1 LKKTFLMILI
11 VIILITTATTQSL
24 NIKEYN
30 TGLKKTEIIFIDS
43 NNTIGPW
50 DGSYDNPY
58 QTITEGVNNAESG
71 DIIYVLKGIYTE
83 QIIIDETI
91 HIIGENKEE
100 TIINSDYKEYG
111 VKIIA
116 ENVKLEGLTI
126 KNSGGFKE
134 NSAIKIKA
142 NNTKI
147 SDCMIKRAKTGIY
160 LNNTN
165 KNTIDNCTVYLC
177 GKGIYAKQS
186 KNFEIKNT
194 EICNCGIGLNL
205 IDSHNIKIKNTYI
218 HESGYAIFSDYSSNI
233 SFEKC
238 AICDNNDNGG
248 GCGIFNSNDI
258 NFNNCNILHN
268 GFGFRIKNS
277 KKINIEYCNVQNNT
291 HFGIWMQ
298 ENSEEIKISDCELTN
313 NFRHCIYMTDSK
325 CIIQESNLYN
335 NWIESVNV
343 EDSLC
348 IARNNYWGGSLGPV
362 FNKGFRL
369 VDIIKPHF
377 RKIKYFPWSVNQYQN
392 IGSDWKVEETFT
404 KTIVNGYE
412 DDQIKIP
419 GNDTDN
425 DGIPNWWEEEF
436 NYDPL
441 SWNDHKNLDPDKD
454 GLSNFEECIAYE
466 WGADPFYKDIFLEID
481 WTESKTEGAT
491 NRPSDEL
498 VDEIKEKFLE
508 RNISLHIDLGTLG
521 GSEIVPYVTDITVDG
536 LVDLYWD
543 YFIHND
549 LNNPRKNIFHYGF
562 ICDKGPGN
570 GFAVIGWGHLNAFC
584 ISADVISAS
593 FPRIPRE
600 KLITHASIHELGHT
614 MGLVVDDFGG
624 NDNHAAIYPQYSD
637 FWKYRNYK
645 SIMNYRYTYQI
656 LDFSD
661 GNNGRVDYDDWA
673 GMEFDFFKNT
683 HFEWPKN

>member
-1 LKKTFLMILI
+1 MKKEFLIIIVALILI
-11 VIILITTATTQSL
+11 STATTQS
-24 NIKEYN
+24 IKIEEN
-30 TGLKKTEIIFIDS
+30 SIGIKKTDIIFIYS
-43 NNTIGPW
+43 NNTEGPYE
-50 DGSYDNPY
+50 GTYENPY
-58 QTITEGVNNAESG
+58 KTITEGVNNAKKG
-71 DIIYVLKGIYTE
+71 DIIYILKGKYSE
-83 QIIIDETI
+83 QIIIDKSL

-100 TIINSDYKEYG
+100 TIIDANYNEYCFEIN
-111 VKIIA
+111 V
-116 ENVKLEGLTI
+116 ENTQIEGLTI
-126 KNSGGFKE
+126 KNAGGYKE
-134 NSAIKIKA
+134 NSLVKIKA

-147 SDCMIKRAKTGIY
+147 SDCILKRSKVGIFLNKTSE
-160 LNNTN
+160 
-165 KNTIDNCTVYLC
+165 NTIDNCTVYLC
-177 GKGIYAKQS
+177 GKGIYS
-186 KNFEIKNT
+186 KNSEKLKIKNT
-194 EICNCGIGLNL
+194 EVCNCGIGLNL
-205 IDSHNIKIKNTYI
+205 IESNDIQVKNTYI
-218 HESGYAIFSDYSSNI
+218 HESGYAVFSDYSSNL

-238 AICDNNDNGG
+238 AVCDNNDNGG
-248 GCGIFNSNDI
+248 GVGLFNSNDI
-258 NFNNCNILHN
+258 DFENCNIYHN
-268 GFGFRIKNS
+268 GFGFRIINS
-277 KKINIEYCNVQNNT
+277 NKINIDYCNVQNNT
-291 HFGIWMQ
+291 HFGVWM
-298 ENSEEIKISDCELTN
+298 EEDSEDIKITKCDLTN
-313 NFRHCIYMTDSK
+313 NFRHCIYMIDSS
-325 CIIQESNLYN
+325 CIVQESNLYD

-348 IARNNYWGGSLGPV
+348 IAGYNYWGGILGPA
-362 FNKGFRL
+362 FNNGFKL
-369 VDIIKPHF
+369 VDIVKPHF
-377 RKIKYFPWSVNQYQN
+377 RKIKYFPWNLKPYQN

-404 KTIVNGYE
+404 KTIVHGYE
-412 DDQIKIP
+412 DDQIEIP
-419 GNDTDN
+419 GNDTDG

-441 SWNDHKNLDPDKD
+441 SWNDHKNLDPDND
-454 GLSNFEECIAYE
+454 ALTNFEECIAYE
-466 WGADPFYKDIFLEID
+466 LGADPFYKDIFLEID
-481 WTESKTEGAT
+481 WTESKTEDAT
-491 NRPSDEL
+491 NKPSQEL
-498 VDEIKEKFLE
+498 VYEMKERFLE
-508 RNISLHIDLGTLG
+508 QNISLHVDLGKLG
-521 GSEIVPYVTDITVDG
+521 GSEIVPYETNITVDR

-600 KLITHASIHELGHT
+600 KLITHASMHELGHT

-645 SIMNYRYTYQI
+645 SIMNYRYTYSI

-661 GNNGRVDYDDWA
+661 GDNGRVDYDDWA